1 MTESD
6 FTLKATP
13 PRMPRGAIERERLR
27 TFWDEAHE
35 CTALLVVASA
45 GFGKTTLL
53 QQWRRRW
60 LETGAAVAWLSADDR
75 DDPTRFTLALL
86 HALRAASAL
95 PALDALDAKPP
106 ANMPGAEAL
115 TAALAEIAF
124 RGVQTVLVIDDAE
137 RLPEATVRGILQY
150 LLLNAPANL
159 HVAIGSRTR
168 LPLHT
173 AELVSKGNYAKL
185 GTDDLRLRLEES
197 LAIVERR
204 LGDQLGVDERAQL
217 HDVTE
222 GWAIGLQLAIATIE
236 HEPDLSAAIRSLSAR
251 RGTLQDYFVE
261 SLLTRLPPRLA
272 GFLTRISILDDING
286 ELCEAIT
293 GCEDAR
299 AQLDRLIG
307 DTPIMMVG
315 ENGDWLRLHPLARDF
330 LLGRFEQLPIVEQAE
345 LHRRASHWYAQHERF
360 HQAARHAL
368 ASGDEPMA
376 QQYAAKALWSLGT
389 GGQIEEAREWIERLP
404 PEMFTS
410 DAQLQLVAA
419 SILALGDRN
428 AEALAIARTLLRQ
441 GDLAPGALPVALRV
455 AAGAATFADQLGLLP
470 ELIARWPAAGTPDAN
485 LFAVSCLNTR
495 AVMALHAGET
505 GEVRTLIGH
514 AAAHGH
520 GESMRLAH
528 AHGRMLVGLSL
539 LWDGRPD
546 EAEADLRPV
555 LARFERDEG
564 RRSYLAC
571 LFASVVAPALVDR
584 NQPAAAQALL
594 ANRLDVIERCGFPDN
609 LLCAYRALARAA
621 LRQGDERRALSV
633 LGNLD
638 ALAMHRQLPRLRLYA
653 LAEQLRIHAGRE
665 CHETLDRLLVDI
677 DAMLPLFESDELRPL
692 RSECQLVAATARAHA
707 ALARAD
713 YQEAEAQLRLAH
725 AAATS
730 IHRGR
735 DVVQLKA
742 LRALVAWRQDSAR
755 AVPLLREALALARIA
770 GNIRLVT
777 DSHPLAADMLAQLG
791 EAVGLGT
798 APPPPS
804 MPTQQPPVASA
815 AAVRKQMLPR
825 SALLTSKEAEILRL
839 LGKGMSNKLIART
852 LDISNETVKW
862 HLKNLYLKL
871 SAGTRKH
878 AVDRAR
884 LLGLVH

>member
-1 MTESD
+1 
-6 FTLKATP
+6 
-13 PRMPRGAIERERLR
+13 
-27 TFWDEAHE
+27 
-35 CTALLVVASA
+35 
-45 GFGKTTLL
+45 
-53 QQWRRRW
+53 
-60 LETGAAVAWLSADDR
+60 
-75 DDPTRFTLALL
+75 
-86 HALRAASAL
+86 
-95 PALDALDAKPP
+95 
-106 ANMPGAEAL
+106 
-115 TAALAEIAF
+115 
-124 RGVQTVLVIDDAE
+124 
-137 RLPEATVRGILQY
+137 
-150 LLLNAPANL
+150 
-159 HVAIGSRTR
+159 
-168 LPLHT
+168 
-173 AELVSKGNYAKL
+173 
-185 GTDDLRLRLEES
+185 
-197 LAIVERR
+197 
-204 LGDQLGVDERAQL
+204 
-217 HDVTE
+217 
-222 GWAIGLQLAIATIE
+222 
-236 HEPDLSAAIRSLSAR
+236 
-251 RGTLQDYFVE
+251 
-261 SLLTRLPPRLA
+261 
-272 GFLTRISILDDING
+272 
-286 ELCEAIT
+286 
-293 GCEDAR
+293 
-299 AQLDRLIG
+299 
-307 DTPIMMVG
+307 
-315 ENGDWLRLHPLARDF
+315 
-330 LLGRFEQLPIVEQAE
+330 
-345 LHRRASHWYAQHERF
+345 
-360 HQAARHAL
+360 
-368 ASGDEPMA
+368 
-376 QQYAAKALWSLGT
+376 
-389 GGQIEEAREWIERLP
+389 
-404 PEMFTS
+404 
-410 DAQLQLVAA
+410 
-419 SILALGDRN
+419 
-428 AEALAIARTLLRQ
+428 
-441 GDLAPGALPVALRV
+441 
-455 AAGAATFADQLGLLP
+455 
-470 ELIARWPAAGTPDAN
+470 
-485 LFAVSCLNTR
+485 
-495 AVMALHAGET
+495 MALHAGET

-571 LFASVVAPALVDR
+571 LFASVVATALVDR
-584 NQPAAAQALL
+584 DQPAAAQALL

-609 LLCAYRALARAA
+609 LLCAYRSLARAA

-742 LRALVAWRQDSAR
+742 LRALVAWRQDGAR

-804 MPTQQPPVASA
+804 MPTQQPPVAAA

>member
-1 MTESD
+1 
-6 FTLKATP
+6 
-13 PRMPRGAIERERLR
+13 
-27 TFWDEAHE
+27 
-35 CTALLVVASA
+35 
-45 GFGKTTLL
+45 
-53 QQWRRRW
+53 
-60 LETGAAVAWLSADDR
+60 
-75 DDPTRFTLALL
+75 
-86 HALRAASAL
+86 
-95 PALDALDAKPP
+95 
-106 ANMPGAEAL
+106 
-115 TAALAEIAF
+115 
-124 RGVQTVLVIDDAE
+124 
-137 RLPEATVRGILQY
+137 
-150 LLLNAPANL
+150 
-159 HVAIGSRTR
+159 
-168 LPLHT
+168 
-173 AELVSKGNYAKL
+173 
-185 GTDDLRLRLEES
+185 
-197 LAIVERR
+197 
-204 LGDQLGVDERAQL
+204 
-217 HDVTE
+217 
-222 GWAIGLQLAIATIE
+222 
-236 HEPDLSAAIRSLSAR
+236 
-251 RGTLQDYFVE
+251 
-261 SLLTRLPPRLA
+261 
-272 GFLTRISILDDING
+272 
-286 ELCEAIT
+286 
-293 GCEDAR
+293 
-299 AQLDRLIG
+299 
-307 DTPIMMVG
+307 
-315 ENGDWLRLHPLARDF
+315 
-330 LLGRFEQLPIVEQAE
+330 
-345 LHRRASHWYAQHERF
+345 
-360 HQAARHAL
+360 
-368 ASGDEPMA
+368 
-376 QQYAAKALWSLGT
+376 
-389 GGQIEEAREWIERLP
+389 
-404 PEMFTS
+404 
-410 DAQLQLVAA
+410 
-419 SILALGDRN
+419 
-428 AEALAIARTLLRQ
+428 
-441 GDLAPGALPVALRV
+441 
-455 AAGAATFADQLGLLP
+455 
-470 ELIARWPAAGTPDAN
+470 
-485 LFAVSCLNTR
+485 
-495 AVMALHAGET
+495 
-505 GEVRTLIGH
+505 
-514 AAAHGH
+514 
-520 GESMRLAH
+520 
-528 AHGRMLVGLSL
+528 
-539 LWDGRPD
+539 
-546 EAEADLRPV
+546 
-555 LARFERDEG
+555 
-564 RRSYLAC
+564 
-571 LFASVVAPALVDR
+571 VVAPALVDR

-594 ANRLDVIERCGFPDN
+594 ANRLDVIDRCGFPDN

-638 ALAMHRQLPRLRLYA
+638 ALAMHRQRPRLRLYA

-804 MPTQQPPVASA
+804 MPTRQPPVASA